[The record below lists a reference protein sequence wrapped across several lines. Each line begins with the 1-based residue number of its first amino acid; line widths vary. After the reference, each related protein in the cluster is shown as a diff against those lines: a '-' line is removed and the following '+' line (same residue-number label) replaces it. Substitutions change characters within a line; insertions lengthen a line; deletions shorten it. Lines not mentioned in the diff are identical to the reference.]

1 MQTHARCGEEVRRR
15 RTTLGKAL
23 QDQRQHMVARH
34 GGRPPASASRARRV
48 GNAEGAVPDAP
59 RDWLLASDPTCG
71 PRKTSVLA
79 SRASRAGAIG
89 SSRAFA
95 RVEIGV
101 QQSPDLTPVTALIR
115 GPPGARSRAGTCVA
129 AMKATDQSNVAAAQG
144 RLTDATRCGSSQQ
157 TIENHAAAAPA
168 DQAGRRQPEGCPAA
182 NAEISSTASG
192 SAACAGQ

>member
-1 MQTHARCGEEVRRR
+1 MRAKEEERSRIAR
-15 RTTLGKAL
+15 
-23 QDQRQHMVARH
+23 
-34 GGRPPASASRARRV
+34 
-48 GNAEGAVPDAP
+48 VP
-59 RDWLLASDPTCG
+59 S
-71 PRKTSVLA
+71 
-79 SRASRAGAIG
+79 GAIG

-115 GPPGARSRAGTCVA
+115 CPPGARSRAGTCVA

-157 TIENHAAAAPA
+157 TSENHAAAAPA